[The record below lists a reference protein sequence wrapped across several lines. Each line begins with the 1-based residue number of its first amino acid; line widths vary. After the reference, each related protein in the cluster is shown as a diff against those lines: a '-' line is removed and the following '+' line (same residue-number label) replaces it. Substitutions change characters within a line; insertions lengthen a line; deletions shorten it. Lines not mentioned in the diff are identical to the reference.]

1 MVLALESQITLL
13 SIDNTST
20 VTPPGSTSLN
30 MPPPK
35 LQATEN
41 TGVDCYPHN
50 VASQPNPNLGM
61 SMVTDA
67 PETDADQV
75 RVLI

>member
-20 VTPPGSTSLN
+20 MTPLGSTSLD

-35 LQATEN
+35 LATEN
-41 TGVDCYPHN
+41 TGVDCCPHN
-50 VASQPNPNLGM
+50 VASQPPNLGM
-61 SMVTDA
+61 SIVTDA